1 MNGSPCKPPSL
12 LAVQDYISKCILILH
27 NFVVLVKIRHTCAA
41 DNGARTWGPSQP
53 PGSGWDDDTPAQPLE
68 PTPSRNAGRGSTD
81 SARGRGNSNRGRGFA
96 PVRPEPARN
105 NAEEQTNRQADVAFA
120 MPGATWDDDV
130 PVPSSQV
137 CDTFVPVAKH
147 SHSGSVEDTG

>member
-1 MNGSPCKPPSL
+1 MNDSPCKPPSL
-12 LAVQDYISKCILILH
+12 LAVQDYISNCILTSH
-27 NFVVLVKIRHTCAA
+27 RFVLFVNIRHTYAA
-41 DNGARTWGPSQP
+41 DNGASTWGPSQP

-68 PTPSRNAGRGSTD
+68 PTRNAGRGSTD
-81 SARGRGNSNRGRGFA
+81 STRGRGNSNRGRGFA

-120 MPGATWDDDV
+120 MPGATWDDGV

-137 CDTFVPVAKH
+137 CDTFLPVAKH
-147 SHSGSVEDTG
+147 AHSDSVGDTG